1 MLQPSKSRR
10 KPLETL
16 DVDNLRIEPA
26 RYDIPR
32 HCRPAPTSLPH
43 CVSSAWACMAFN
55 PTSWREIVVVKGGN
69 GVFS

>member
-32 HCRPAPTSLPH
+32 HCRAGAHQPAPL
-43 CVSSAWACMAFN
+43 
-55 PTSWREIVVVKGGN
+55 RIVGM
-69 GVFS
+69 GVHGVQPDFMEGDRRCEGR